1 MCWNFWEFL
10 PLRKFSLRDFLHA
23 MLLTLCNF
31 LSNVCVKQ
39 PHKSCSSSISHE
51 NFLESLVLESGKIHS
66 KQTFCLM
73 RYSTFF
79 ANPMTNKM
87 TDMTHIMR
95 YDPMFLTQLE
105 IVQLWHLLKQPQQRH
120 IAWWALFLPSDCV
133 AGRFAI
139 SRMHTSNWVYPSQ
152 HSIPKHRKYSKYN
165 SYSKNKRLLWLSCF
179 SVFSLLV
186 LEDFDSTVHWVVI
199 LILHVC
205 SVLVLV
211 GSSAVLLF
219 VDQSQCPHP
228 HHHHHPHHHRHQ
240 HPFINIYI

>member
-1 MCWNFWEFL
+1 MRFPPCNIF
-10 PLRKFSLRDFLHA
+10 DFMQL
-23 MLLTLCNF
+23 F
-31 LSNVCVKQ
+31 ER
-39 PHKSCSSSISHE
+39 CSSSISHE

-79 ANPMTNKM
+79 ANPIIHKM

-95 YDPMFLTQLE
+95 YDPMFLTQLN
-105 IVQLWHLLKQPQQRH
+105 IVQLSHLLKQPQQRH
-120 IAWWALFLPSDCV
+120 MAWWALFLPSDCV

-152 HSIPKHRKYSKYN
+152 HSIPKYSKYSKYN
-165 SYSKNKRLLWLSCF
+165 SYSKNKRLQWLSCF

-186 LEDFDSTVHWVVI
+186 QEDFDSTVQWVVI
-199 LILHVC
+199 FILHVC

-211 GSSAVLLF
+211 SSSAVLLL
-219 VDQSQCPHP
+219 VDQHP
-228 HHHHHPHHHRHQ
+228 HSHQ
-240 HPFINIYI
+240 HPLINIYILQWYCDYQHKLYCSGGGILFPIYPPLSSAHPLW